1 MPRPLLIL
9 IVVLILLV
17 AGLFV
22 LAGRDT
28 TKAPTRVE
36 KTVSL
41 ENLAQ

>member
-1 MPRPLLIL
+1 MSRPLVIL
-9 IVVLILLV
+9 IVVLVVVV

-28 TKAPTRVE
+28 VREPTRVE

-41 ENLAQ
+41 ENLS